1 MEILSLLLYLV
12 LFLSIAGF
20 SSGFETGL
28 ISLPLPNLES
38 RRKEGRRGERWLIER
53 MQNLE
58 KVVSL
63 TLVAT
68 NLFLISAILIL
79 FFFLAR
85 FLDESRAELLT
96 VAMLTPLTIVFSEII
111 PKSIFRSKPTLIF
124 KSVKLFQMLYYTIY
138 PLSYLFYYLPSRLIN
153 LASRLPR
160 QKRAISSKEEIKIA
174 ITRSEEK
181 GILEEHETAILYK
194 VFDLTKKQ
202 VQEIMVPIQK
212 VVFLDKELTLEQ
224 AFDEFRKYKFSRLP
238 VYDRG
243 KEDFIGLINYMDFL
257 IQEKEAES
265 KIVEIMHPIIFV
277 DDNAYIDDILIRMLK
292 EKAHLVGIKSS
303 IGMTVGIVTLED
315 VLEEIVGEY

>member
-1 MEILSLLLYLV
+1 
-12 LFLSIAGF
+12 
-20 SSGFETGL
+20 
-28 ISLPLPNLES
+28 
-38 RRKEGRRGERWLIER
+38 

-96 VAMLTPLTIVFSEII
+96 VAILTPLTIVFSEII
-111 PKSIFRSKPTLIF
+111 PKSIFRSQPTLIF
-124 KSVKLFQMLYYTIY
+124 KTVKLFQLLYYTIY

-153 LASRLPR
+153 LASRFPR
-160 QKRAISSKEEIKIA
+160 KRRAISSKEEIKMA

-181 GILEEHETAILYK
+181 GILEEHETTILYK
-194 VFDLTKKQ
+194 VFALGKKQ

-212 VVFLDKELTLEQ
+212 VAFLDKELNLKQ
-224 AFDEFRKYKFSRLP
+224 AFEEFKKYKFSRLP
-238 VYDRG
+238 VYERE
-243 KEDFIGLINYMDFL
+243 KEDFIGLVNYMDFL
-257 IQEKEAES
+257 IQQKDQKA

-277 DDNAYIDDILIRMLK
+277 DDNAYLDDLLIRMLK
-292 EKAHLVGIKSS
+292 EKAQLVGIKNS